1 MPRKPVQQPPDVG
14 EVEFARLA
22 ATLSKDPRVDAPE
35 VARAKGFGSKGLKVA
50 RKMFAFESKS
60 RLVVKLPR
68 ERVDELVSSGKGERF
83 DPGHGRLMKEWLAI
97 GLRGKA
103 LWLPVAREA
112 LEFAAGGRG
121 SRPRED

>member
-1 MPRKPVQQPPDVG
+1 MPRKPVQQPADVD

-35 VARAKGFGSKGLKVA
+35 VARAKGFGSKGLEVA

-83 DPGHGRLMKEWLAI
+83 DPGHGRLMK
-97 GLRGKA
+97 
-103 LWLPVAREA
+103 
-112 LEFAAGGRG
+112 
-121 SRPRED
+121 